1 MKYKFKVGD
10 KVKVIKKGVSSLSNH
25 YFGQII
31 IIDKMRGNNGE
42 GNYYSTDV
50 CKKDNRVGG
59 VYEDEIKLAGITNP
73 NNDIIIKV

>member
-10 KVKVIKKGVSSLSNH
+10 KVKVIKKGVSNLSNR

-31 IIDKMRGNNGE
+31 IIDKERGNNGE

-50 CKKDNRVGG
+50 CKNDNRVGG

-73 NNDIIIKV
+73 NSDIIIKV